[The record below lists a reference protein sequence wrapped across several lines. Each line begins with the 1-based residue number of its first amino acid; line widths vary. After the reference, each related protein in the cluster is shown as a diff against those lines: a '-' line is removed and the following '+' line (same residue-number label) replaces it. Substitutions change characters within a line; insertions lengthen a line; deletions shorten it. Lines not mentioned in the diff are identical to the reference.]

1 MTPEQS
7 AAVANIREAIDNQP
21 AHRAQR
27 DDPVPVKTDDLR
39 TLLSALDAAQAAEQ
53 AIDDELVTI
62 GATLSTYPTP
72 RDAVRAL
79 IDWHVAVALD
89 PAVSSDAQALID
101 RGAAQ
106 AASREVPPPD
116 DPPIPDPREETRRAL
131 IEWAMAYGRRVAAQA
146 PREVPRLTERDMVA
160 CLVAASCIG
169 TVKMSYD
176 SGPYEITR
184 TSINADRLCRAVESR
199 VRELCGVAP

>member
-89 PAVSSDAQALID
+89 PSVSSDARALID
-101 RGAAQ
+101 RGAA
-106 AASREVPPPD
+106 
-116 DPPIPDPREETRRAL
+116 
-131 IEWAMAYGRRVAAQA
+131 AQA
-146 PREVPRLTERDMVA
+146 PREAPRLTPQDIDE
-160 CLVAASCIG
+160 LVLRVTYEGDETTPWRAEWTQETG
-169 TVKMSYD
+169 T
-176 SGPYEITR
+176 PLI
-184 TSINADRLCRAVESR
+184 RAVESR